1 MFVLVVLALVG
12 YKKLEPKIDGC
23 AASFKDNNRRI
34 YEEIL
39 YIRTAAEYAK
49 DSYYLEGDRYN
60 QCDFE
65 QECSIHRSA
74 SGVTALSVI
83 DHNNET
89 MYFTYKGTSTKE
101 EMAIDVSQA
110 TTGGDKK
117 AKEYFTDAYLQLGNF
132 IDANKI
138 ELNSK
143 EYKLIVSGHSLG
155 GALAMYSSNRA
166 RSDLFNNELYVY
178 TFSSAVLHDSNQ
190 IVGFQSIP
198 QLHEIEKVVNFVSV
212 DDIVPRITGVRSYL
226 SLQGY
231 TYALENDHWFYN
243 PYREHGI
250 KSMIKSIY
258 KISNESQLCNSFVR
272 FRYLVSEQ

>member
-1 MFVLVVLALVG
+1 
-12 YKKLEPKIDGC
+12 
-23 AASFKDNNRRI
+23 
-34 YEEIL
+34 
-39 YIRTAAEYAK
+39 
-49 DSYYLEGDRYN
+49 
-60 QCDFE
+60 
-65 QECSIHRSA
+65 
-74 SGVTALSVI
+74 
-83 DHNNET
+83 
-89 MYFTYKGTSTKE
+89 
-101 EMAIDVSQA
+101 
-110 TTGGDKK
+110 
-117 AKEYFTDAYLQLGNF
+117 
-132 IDANKI
+132 
-138 ELNSK
+138 
-143 EYKLIVSGHSLG
+143 
-155 GALAMYSSNRA
+155 MYSSNRA

-258 KISNESQLCNSFVR
+258 IKLAMNLSFVIR
-272 FRYLVSEQ
+272 LFGLGIW